1 MGFKMK
7 QNMFVI
13 LLSIFVVFII
23 GVFVGSAWKGA
34 GSSSVDR
41 MIKQSE
47 LDAESFLIEQELF
60 ESFDIDCGLAETR
73 LADLSDG
80 LWKLGKVL
88 AVDNAVKN
96 LGEDNFNFLKR
107 KFHLM
112 QVRTYLLY
120 KEFLSKCDTDQNV
133 ILYYYGSNQDS
144 VGQGSILDSLVQEFG
159 LKVFA
164 VEFGY
169 SDDLLFL
176 EQYYDI
182 SQTPA
187 LIINYDHKLEG
198 LSTREDILPYVV

>member
-1 MGFKMK
+1 MK
-7 QNMFVI
+7 QNMFVMV
-13 LLSIFVVFII
+13 LSIFVVFII

-80 LWKLGKVL
+80 LWQLGKLL
-88 AVDNAVKN
+88 AVEDAEKN
-96 LGEDNFNFLKR
+96 LGEENYNFLKR

-112 QVRTYLLY
+112 QIRTYLLY
-120 KEFLSKCDTDQNV
+120 KEFLNKCDTDENV
-133 ILYYYGSNQDS
+133 VLYYFGNNQDS
-144 VGQGSILDSLVQEFG
+144 VFQGNILDSLVQEFG

-164 VEFGY
+164 VESGY

-182 SQTPA
+182 TQTPS
-187 LIINYDHKLEG
+187 LIINYDRKLEG
-198 LSTREDILPYVV
+198 LSSREDVLPYVV